1 MKILI
6 NSKSTILPFAD
17 SKEIILLSKFNK
29 NSDALQSSLNF
40 FDMGNKSKND
50 LSLTDSMD
58 FDNEIRFYLSGRRKR
73 AYNHIGAYISQLDE
87 TVIIE
92 IHNSNNLK
100 NATIEFLDHLNS
112 RFENIVIKYV
122 KGSYSNLPEYQ
133 LSKTETKIESLLI
146 AGVSNWNEFN
156 FLNKTAQEYLSNG
169 DPYTAEV
176 ILKTLLKYST
186 QPDLYNEMS
195 LVKIMQGDFTS
206 SELYLKEWKKRG
218 TLTDKAYAN
227 YALSMLYAR
236 HYDSNMHSL
245 FTAKELLIEAQNIL
259 ENIRDIDNKSLEAD
273 KQFMLNGY
281 ALILFR
287 TGSIKEAIEIEKN
300 AIQKLS
306 YANKGARLLQKS
318 VLYYNLAQ
326 CYTKIQKLD
335 LAVETYK
342 DLLAIDNNF
351 PDYHIELAKVYLKE
365 NDLDNAWEELERA
378 YKIDNSIS
386 ELNSLMGYVQLIKK
400 KFKEAA
406 KFYKVAYQYEYLNP
420 DALYDLIYSYT
431 EQDDY
436 ASAYNFAKKFL
447 NNQVEFLAEAKNEQI
462 KIDLISITA
471 EVLLN
476 NDRDTE
482 AKKIIEKWNKIFNSD
497 QLSENLKLLSK

>member
-17 SKEIILLSKFNK
+17 SKEIISLSEFDKE
-29 NSDALQSSLNF
+29 SDALQSSLNF
-40 FDMGNKSKND
+40 FDMGNKSKID

-58 FDNEIRFYLSGRRKR
+58 FNNEIRFYLSGRRRR
-73 AYNHIGAYISQLDE
+73 AYNHIGAYISRLDE
-87 TVIIE
+87 TVTIE

-100 NATIEFLDHLNS
+100 NATIEFLDHLDS
-112 RFENIVIKYV
+112 RFENIVINYV
-122 KGSYSNLPEYQ
+122 KDSDATLPEYQ
-133 LSKTETKIESLLI
+133 LSKDEIKIESLLI
-146 AGVSNWNEFN
+146 AGVSNWDDFV
-156 FLNKTAQEYLSNG
+156 FLNKSVQEYLANG

-176 ILKTLLKYST
+176 ILRTLLKYST

-218 TLTDKAYAN
+218 TLIDKAYAN

-236 HYDSNMHSL
+236 HYDGNMHSL

-259 ENIRDIDNKSLEAD
+259 ENIRDIDNESLEAD

-287 TGSIKEAIEIEKN
+287 TGKINEAIEIEQN
-300 AIQKLS
+300 AIKKLS
-306 YANKGARLLQKS
+306 YATKGARLLQKS

-326 CYTKIQKLD
+326 CYTKINKLD

-351 PDYHIELAKVYLKE
+351 PDYHIELAKVYLAK
-365 NDLDNAWEELERA
+365 NDLDSAWEELKCA

-386 ELNSLMGYVQLIKK
+386 ELNSLMGYVQLSKK
-400 KFKEAA
+400 KFKEAVNY
-406 KFYKVAYQYEYLNP
+406 YKVAYQYEYLNP

-431 EQDDY
+431 EQNDY
-436 ASAYNFAKKFL
+436 ESAYNFVKKFL
-447 NNQVEFLAEAKNEQI
+447 NNQVEFLAKAKNEQI
-462 KIDLISITA
+462 KVDLISITA

-476 NDRDTE
+476 YDKVTE
-482 AKKIIEKWNKIFNSD
+482 ANKIIKKWNKIFNSD
-497 QLSENLKLLSK
+497 QLSENLRLLSK